1 MDMTTCKNLCK
12 SRKDIIGS
20 KQKAKFH
27 YYFLKDNFPQN
38 SFLIEVSTVFLF
50 SYIFISNMYLLIKKN
65 EIFFFWNLKY
75 IKSDDISLKRFSY
88 MKKF

>member
-1 MDMTTCKNLCK
+1 MDMKTCKNFCK

-38 SFLIEVSTVFLF
+38 SFLIEVSTVFFLHF
-50 SYIFISNMYLLIKKN
+50 HIKRVLVDKKN
-65 EIFFFWNLKY
+65 VIFFFWNLKY
-75 IKSDDISLKRFSY
+75 IKSDDISLKKFSY

>member
-1 MDMTTCKNLCK
+1 MDMKSWKNFCK

-27 YYFLKDNFPQN
+27 YYLLKDNFPQN

-50 SYIFISNMYLLIKKN
+50 SYIFISNVYLLIKKMKY
-65 EIFFFWNLKY
+65 FFFE
-75 IKSDDISLKRFSY
+75 F
-88 MKKF
+88 

>member
-1 MDMTTCKNLCK
+1 MDMKNCENFCK

-50 SYIFISNMYLLIKKN
+50 SYIFISNVYLLIKKM
-65 EIFFFWNLKY
+65 KY
-75 IKSDDISLKRFSY
+75 FS
-88 MKKF
+88 FGI